1 MYRKYQQLKLLPVHS
16 FDLLNKDAEMSL
28 DLCLK
33 SADPELPGAFQWDV
47 GLKGG
52 NWLSNSGCP
61 VQGCWCLGHWC

>member
-47 GLKGG
+47 GLKSPG
-52 NWLSNSGCP
+52 
-61 VQGCWCLGHWC
+61 